1 MDAASQL
8 YLQMSQ
14 MLRITMMAELSMALR
29 CIFMFLRNKIF
40 TDDLQAT
47 PHSFPWQVSIKGEI
61 DEHYC
66 GASVLSP
73 NWILTAAHCAKIVF
87 IGTNT

>member
-1 MDAASQL
+1 M
-8 YLQMSQ
+8 
-14 MLRITMMAELSMALR
+14 
-29 CIFMFLRNKIF
+29 F

-87 IGTNT
+87 IGSKFKHCLKTQLGPSL